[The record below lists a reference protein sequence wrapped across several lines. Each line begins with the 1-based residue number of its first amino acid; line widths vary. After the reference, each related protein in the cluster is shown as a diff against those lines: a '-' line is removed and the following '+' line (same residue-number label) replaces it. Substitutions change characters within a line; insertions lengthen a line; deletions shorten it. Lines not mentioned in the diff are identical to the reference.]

1 MNRLSKSENYHK
13 SSDYGDDRTKN
24 IFPNVLHQNL
34 KESMLELWFG
44 PVLQER
50 NTAHWLFLIVGVK
63 ADENIY
69 TRLKLA

>member
-1 MNRLSKSENYHK
+1 
-13 SSDYGDDRTKN
+13 
-24 IFPNVLHQNL
+24 
-34 KESMLELWFG
+34 MLELWFG

-69 TRLKLA
+69 TRLKSA